1 MKEGELTT
9 KEMITVIAG
18 TNRKGSETAHFAKHL
33 FDVLKKESK
42 GEVKFLDMQDMPHDW
57 FHSEMYAADTQT
69 ASLAKIQDDCILP
82 AEKFVF
88 VIPEYNGGFPGIVKM
103 FIDACSIRNYA
114 DNFKGKKAAIVG
126 VAAGRAGNLRGMEH
140 LTGVLNYLGTTVMP
154 NRLPISSI
162 GGLLDEGK
170 NVKDE
175 GTIKAIQEFAESVVK
190 F

>member
-1 MKEGELTT
+1 
-9 KEMITVIAG
+9 MITIIAG

-33 FDVLKKESK
+33 FDVLKKEANE
-42 GEVKFLDMQDMPHDW
+42 EVKYLDLQDIPHDW
-57 FHSEMYAADTQT
+57 FHAEMYAGDMQS
-69 ASLAKIQDDCILP
+69 ASLTKIQDDCILP
-82 AEKFVF
+82 AQKFVF
-88 VIPEYNGGFPGIVKM
+88 VIPEYNGGFPGVVKM
-103 FIDACSIRNYA
+103 FIDACSIRSYA

-162 GGLLDEGK
+162 GSLLDKDK

-175 GTIKAIQEFAESVVK
+175 GTIKVMQEFVESVVK

>member
-1 MKEGELTT
+1 
-9 KEMITVIAG
+9 MITVIAG

-42 GEVKFLDMQDMPHDW
+42 EDVKFLDLQDIPHDW
-57 FHSEMYAADTQT
+57 FHSAMYAADTQT
-69 ASLAKIQDDCILP
+69 VSLAKIQDDCILP
-82 AEKFVF
+82 AEKFIF
-88 VIPEYNGGFPGIVKM
+88 VIPEYNGGFPGVVKM
-103 FIDACSIRNYA
+103 FIDACSVRNYA

-162 GGLLDEGK
+162 GGLLDKDK
-170 NVKDE
+170 NVKDKE
-175 GTIKAIQEFAESVVK
+175 TIKVLQEFSESVVK

>member
-1 MKEGELTT
+1 
-9 KEMITVIAG
+9 MITVIAG

-33 FDVLKKESK
+33 VEVLKKESK
-42 GEVKFLDMQDMPHDW
+42 EEVKFLDLQDMPHDW
-57 FHSEMYAADTQT
+57 FHNTMYAADTQSE
-69 ASLAKIQDDCILP
+69 SLAEIQDDCILP

-88 VIPEYNGGFPGIVKM
+88 VIPEYNGGFPGVVKM

-114 DNFKGKKAAIVG
+114 DNFKGKKAAILG

-162 GGLLDEGK
+162 GKLLDENK
-170 NVKDE
+170 NVTDE
-175 GTIKAIQEFAESVVK
+175 GTIKVIQEFAESVVK

>member
-1 MKEGELTT
+1 
-9 KEMITVIAG
+9 MITVISG

-33 FDVLKKESK
+33 VNVLKKESK
-42 GEVKFLDMQDMPHDW
+42 GEVKFLDMQDLPHDW
-57 FHSEMYAADTQT
+57 FHSDMYAADKQSE
-69 ASLAKIQDDCILP
+69 SLTKIQDDCILP

-88 VIPEYNGGFPGIVKM
+88 VIPEYNGSFPGAVKM

-114 DNFKGKKAAIVG
+114 DNYKGKKAAIVG
-126 VAAGRAGNLRGMEH
+126 IAAGRAGNLRGMEH

-154 NRLPISSI
+154 NCLPISGI
-162 GGLLDEGK
+162 GGLLDEDK

-175 GTIKAIQEFAESVVK
+175 ETIKSIQEFAENLLK

>member
-1 MKEGELTT
+1 
-9 KEMITVIAG
+9 MITVIAG

-42 GEVKFLDMQDMPHDW
+42 GEVKYLDLQGLPHDW
-57 FHSEMYAADTQT
+57 FHNEMYVADTQS

-88 VIPEYNGGFPGIVKM
+88 VIPEYNGSFPGVVKM
-103 FIDACSIRNYA
+103 FIDACSIRSYA
-114 DNFKGKKAAIVG
+114 DNFKGKKAAIMG

-154 NRLPISSI
+154 NRLPVSSI
-162 GGLLDEGK
+162 GGLLDEDK
-170 NVKDE
+170 SVKDE
-175 GTIKAIQEFAESVVK
+175 GTIKAIQDFAEGLVK